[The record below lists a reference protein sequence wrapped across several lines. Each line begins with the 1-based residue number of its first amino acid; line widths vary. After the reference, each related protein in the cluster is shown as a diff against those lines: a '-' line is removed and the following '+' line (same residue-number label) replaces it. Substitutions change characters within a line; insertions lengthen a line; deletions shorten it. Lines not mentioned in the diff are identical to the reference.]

1 MKQWTMW
8 IFSSKSSDGTA
19 SASTL
24 GSVLGSHGS
33 DDPLA
38 SYTLLPPSAEEL
50 LPGPFDIHW
59 LRQSAVAQRKP
70 GDRVT
75 VFSCLR
81 LLPDSSAATTVLS
94 QTVKR
99 MKTLR
104 HPNILNWLAGTEQL
118 KVPFHIITEEV
129 HPLLEYIRE
138 QADSSSN
145 FAFLASWGI
154 YQVTRALG
162 FLNDDCHL
170 SHNAVCAAA
179 VYVNRS
185 SEWKLGRLD
194 YVTSLSEAG
203 EQKLKIPRPAAY
215 CAPNGH
221 CIDAWGLAC
230 LIWEIFNPEPLT
242 EASQLGAKASLERLP
257 RPLVAPYRRL
267 LATQTPMV
275 VSRAR
280 SPFNAF
286 LKVGFFRNDY
296 IDTLLFLEEIQLKD
310 KEEKTQFL
318 GKLGERAVGLFPDD
332 ICRYKVLPH
341 LVNSLRFGSAG
352 VEALVPVLEL
362 AHLLPSEDFEVVVVP
377 GLVRLFAAPDRATR
391 VRLLDQLPRFVDKL
405 PRPLVETQ
413 IFGPVS
419 AGFTDVNPLVR
430 EATIRAM
437 VHLAPCLPSRILND
451 NLVRHLTTLEF
462 KDDQGGIRT
471 NATICLAKLASHLDP
486 GVRRGPL
493 LNALLRATRD
503 PFPPSRQAAVTG
515 LAACQAFFSAQELAG
530 KVIPCLSFVAV
541 DTEKEIR
548 DTALKALR
556 GMVERLEKAS
566 EDPSVGDADTSVL
579 GGHAASSGAAA
590 VAAAGGKITTAGATI
605 GNWALTALS
614 TISSR
619 LISSSAA
626 LATAA
631 QHATRAASGA
641 PTSSSALN
649 NGGQTAGS
657 EQQRP
662 GLMTPSSSTAAAD
675 ATATK
680 NSNFPLN
687 MTEWEEEGG
696 KDGTKGKQKES
707 AASGWDDLDYEG
719 EEDAGGWAGNKD
731 NELDFSSLSV
741 TPKTALPAPVLK
753 QTQPDD
759 LLIDWDEPMQPQQP
773 HQSSPQIEKASLFSP
788 QPKVSPQAIKTSV
801 KRDWQWDEET
811 TDWNTSA
818 TAPAAPVLRPHTVKT
833 SSFSP
838 PPTGLAASMR
848 TPKTLAGGV
857 AGGGAW
863 ERAKPATTEDD
874 FFQELL
880 GSGSTSTFGNSK
892 ASSIVSGHHSPA
904 QRQPK
909 IPAAARKPAEVKKA
923 LEDDG
928 WGAW

>member
-1 MKQWTMW
+1 MW
-8 IFSSKSSDGTA
+8 IFSNKSSNGTP
-19 SASTL
+19 STSTL

-33 DDPLA
+33 DDPLS
-38 SYTLLPPSAEEL
+38 SYNLLPPPAEEL

-59 LRQSAVAQRKP
+59 VRQSAASQRKP
-70 GDRVT
+70 TYRVT

-81 LLPDSSAATTVLS
+81 LLSSDSSGPTAVLS
-94 QTVKR
+94 QIVKR

-104 HPNILNWLAGTEQL
+104 HPNILTWVAGTEQL
-118 KVPFHIITEEV
+118 KIPFHIITEEV

-138 QADSSSN
+138 QADSSNN

-194 YVTSLSEAG
+194 YVAPLSEAD
-203 EQKLKIPRPAAY
+203 EQRLNISRPAVY
-215 CAPNGH
+215 CAPKGH

-242 EASQLGAKASLERLP
+242 EPSQLSAKVSLERLP

-267 LATQTPMV
+267 LASKTPLV
-275 VSRAR
+275 VSSAR
-280 SPFNAF
+280 SPFKAF

-310 KEEKTQFL
+310 KEEKARFLEKL
-318 GKLGERAVGLFPDD
+318 GKRAVGLFPDD
-332 ICRYKVLPH
+332 ICRYKILPH
-341 LVNSLRFGSAG
+341 LVNSLKFGSTG

-405 PRPLVETQ
+405 PRALVETQ

-419 AGFTDVNPLVR
+419 AGFTDANPLVR

-437 VHLAPCLPSRILND
+437 VHLAPSLPSRILND
-451 NLVRHLTTLEF
+451 VLVRHLTTLEF

-471 NATICLAKLASHLDP
+471 NATICLAKLASRLDP

-541 DTEKEIR
+541 DTEKDIR

-579 GGHAASSGAAA
+579 GGQTASSGAAA
-590 VAAAGGKITTAGATI
+590 VAAAGGKLTAAGATI

-614 TISSR
+614 SISSR
-619 LISSSAA
+619 LISSSSTAF
-626 LATAA
+626 ATAT
-631 QHATRAASGA
+631 QHAAHAVSDDPLPSSALTNGSQVEPEGKQGSNS
-641 PTSSSALN
+641 TSSSTS
-649 NGGQTAGS
+649 TAG
-657 EQQRP
+657 
-662 GLMTPSSSTAAAD
+662 AD
-675 ATATK
+675 AATIK
-680 NSNFPLN
+680 KPNFSLN
-687 MTEWEEEGG
+687 VTEWEEGEEGVA
-696 KDGTKGKQKES
+696 KGEQKELTKF
-707 AASGWDDLDYEG
+707 GWADLDDEDVDEDDAEG
-719 EEDAGGWAGNKD
+719 WSSNKD
-731 NELDFSSLSV
+731 SEVNLSSLSAIS
-741 TPKTALPAPVLK
+741 KTASPAAVLK
-753 QTQPDD
+753 NSQPDD
-759 LLIDWDEPMQPQQP
+759 LLIDWNEPVQLQQSHHLSTRTNKTFSSTRQPNI
-773 HQSSPQIEKASLFSP
+773 SPPTMA
-788 QPKVSPQAIKTSV
+788 
-801 KRDWQWDEET
+801 KRDWQWDEYEAT
-811 TDWNTSA
+811 NWNASTITSS
-818 TAPAAPVLRPHTVKT
+818 APPLRPQNVKA
-833 SSFSP
+833 SSLSP
-838 PPTGLAASMR
+838 PPTVSPASLCAS
-848 TPKTLAGGV
+848 KTSSGG
-857 AGGGAW
+857 ATTSAW
-863 ERAKPATTEDD
+863 ERAKPKVAEED

-880 GSGSTSTFGNSK
+880 GSESTSVFGNSR
-892 ASSIVSGHHSPA
+892 ASSIASRHHSPA
-904 QRQPK
+904 LRQPK
-909 IPAAARKPAEVKKA
+909 KPVTVQKPAEAKETV
-923 LEDDG
+923 EDDG
-928 WGAW
+928 WGSW

>member
-1 MKQWTMW
+1 MW
-8 IFSSKSSDGTA
+8 IFSSKSSDNTA
-19 SASTL
+19 SASAL

-38 SYTLLPPSAEEL
+38 SYTLLQPLAEEP

-59 LRQSAVAQRKP
+59 MRQSAVSQRKP

-81 LLPDSSAATTVLS
+81 LLSSNSPAATTVLS
-94 QTVKR
+94 QIVKR

-104 HPNILNWLAGTEQL
+104 HPNILNWLAGTDQL
-118 KVPFHIITEEV
+118 KVPFYIITEEV

-194 YVTSLSEAG
+194 YVTPLTEAA

-221 CIDAWGLAC
+221 YIDAWGLAC
-230 LIWEIFNPEPLT
+230 LIWEIFNPESLT
-242 EASQLGAKASLERLP
+242 EANQLGAKVSLERLP

-267 LATQTPMV
+267 LATRISMV
-275 VSRAR
+275 ASRAR
-280 SPFNAF
+280 SPFTAF

-296 IDTLLFLEEIQLKD
+296 INTLLFLEEIQLKD
-310 KEEKTQFL
+310 KEEKAQFL
-318 GKLGERAVGLFPDD
+318 GELGERAVGLFPDA
-332 ICRYKVLPH
+332 ICRYKILPH

-405 PRPLVETQ
+405 PRALVETQ

-419 AGFTDVNPLVR
+419 AGFTDANPLVR

-451 NLVRHLTTLEF
+451 SLVRHLTTLEF

-471 NATICLAKLASHLDP
+471 NATICLAKLASRLDP

-530 KVIPCLSFVAV
+530 KVIPCLSFMAV

-548 DTALKALR
+548 DIALKALR

-579 GGHAASSGAAA
+579 GDHSASSGAAA
-590 VAAAGGKITTAGATI
+590 VVAAGGKLTAAGATI
-605 GNWALTALS
+605 GNWALIALS

-619 LISSSAA
+619 LISSSTTLAA
-626 LATAA
+626 AA
-631 QHATRAASGA
+631 QHATQASSGVLA
-641 PTSSSALN
+641 SASALN
-649 NGGQTAGS
+649 NDHQTVGS
-657 EQQRP
+657 EQQRS
-662 GLMTPSSSTAAAD
+662 GSMTSSSSAVAVD
-675 ATATK
+675 ATTTK
-680 NSNFPLN
+680 KQNLSLN
-687 MTEWEEEGG
+687 MTEWEEEGEE
-696 KDGTKGKQKES
+696 DDTKGRQKELTG
-707 AASGWDDLDYEG
+707 SGWGELDDEG
-719 EEDAGGWAGNKD
+719 EDDSEGWEGSKGN
-731 NELDFSSLSV
+731 EIGFSSPTV
-741 TPKTALPAPVLK
+741 TPKAASPAVVMK
-753 QTQPDD
+753 QAKPHD
-759 LLIDWDEPMQPQQP
+759 LLIDWDAPMQPQQFRQSP
-773 HQSSPQIEKASLFSP
+773 PQIDKASSLGPQPTVPPQSSTKQ
-788 QPKVSPQAIKTSV
+788 
-801 KRDWQWDEET
+801 DWQWDEET
-811 TDWNTSA
+811 SDWNVGA
-818 TAPAAPVLRPHTVKT
+818 AAPAAHVLRPQTVKA
-833 SSFSP
+833 SSLSP
-838 PPTGLAASMR
+838 PPTGPVTSMR
-848 TPKTLAGGV
+848 TPEASAGGV
-857 AGGGAW
+857 AACGAW
-863 ERAKPATTEDD
+863 ERAKTITAEDD
-874 FFQELL
+874 FFQGLL
-880 GSGSTSTFGNSK
+880 GSRNTSTFGNST
-892 ASSIVSGHHSPA
+892 ASSIASGHHSPA
-904 QRQPK
+904 QRQQK
-909 IPAAARKPAEVKKA
+909 KAVVVQKPPRVKKA
-923 LEDDG
+923 VEEGDDDDDG
-928 WGAW
+928 WDAW